1 MSSQLQQKVLLLNK
15 RQLIFCCVLHLRILR
30 KHIKRGILKKVHR
43 NDFSV
48 WSKFSKLPTHR
59 WGTLW
64 QRPNSSNL
72 KATTNGKNNRAY
84 IPSSKNDLL
93 ALTLKSCLTLNCIGH
108 VSIYYIFKSLFVGD
122 VLNKFIFVI

>member
-1 MSSQLQQKVLLLNK
+1 MAQALSLIFSVNSRHEKDKCPSLTNILFAFSVKHVIAASAKVLLLNK

-84 IPSSKNDLL
+84 IPSSKM
-93 ALTLKSCLTLNCIGH
+93 
-108 VSIYYIFKSLFVGD
+108 IFWH
-122 VLNKFIFVI
+122 